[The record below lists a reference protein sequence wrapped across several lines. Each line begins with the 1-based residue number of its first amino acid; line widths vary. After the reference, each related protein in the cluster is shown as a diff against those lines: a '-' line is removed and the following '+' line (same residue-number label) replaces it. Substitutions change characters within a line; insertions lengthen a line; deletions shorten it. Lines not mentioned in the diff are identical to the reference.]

1 MILPEKTLKTKK
13 VFSFLQLNFLRMDY
27 RQRILE
33 EASVLFR
40 DFGMKAVTMDMI
52 AGKMGI
58 SKRTIYEVFK
68 DKDELLKGVLQFMY
82 EKQHTVL
89 MNILNDSE
97 NTIEAIFK
105 MIDLMVNHFQ
115 NMSPAFQME
124 IKKYHNEAFKKSGDK
139 GMVPYKRNNEEIIE
153 RGIKEGIFR
162 DDIDIGIT
170 NKCMLEAVRMS
181 NDKDLFPPEEYI
193 NKDVI
198 KNVYISYLRGIS
210 TKKGIGLINSY
221 DRHYKKMT

>member
-1 MILPEKTLKTKK
+1 
-13 VFSFLQLNFLRMDY
+13 MDY
-27 RQRILE
+27 KKRILE
-33 EASVLFR
+33 EAAVLFR

-68 DKDELLKGVLQFMY
+68 DKDELLKGVMQLMY
-82 EKQHTVL
+82 EKQHTAFT
-89 MNILNDSE
+89 NILNDSG

-105 MIDLMVNHFQ
+105 MIDLMINHFQ
-115 NMSPAFQME
+115 NMSPAFLLE
-124 IKKYHNEAFKKSGDK
+124 IKRYHNDVFKKSGDH
-139 GMVPYKRNNEEIIE
+139 GMFPYLRNNEEIIE
-153 RGIKEGIFR
+153 RGIKEGLFR
-162 DDIDIGIT
+162 NDIDINIT

-181 NDKDLFPPEEYI
+181 TDKDLFPPEEYV

-210 TKKGIGLINSY
+210 TKKGIEMISLY
-221 DRHYKKMT
+221 ERHYKNKK